1 MRSTRNPALNLPPP
15 CRLLLR
21 AGPFAAAL
29 FLAFLTQASEPTR
42 AQVVTWKL
50 GGSGLPFDGS
60 DTTRV
65 MLQFDVRANSL
76 APRYFVPEEN
86 MFLSVTN
93 WSELRN
99 PFELDYVD
107 GHQPRLW
114 TGNGT
119 SVNATSYFDGP
130 QYVDG
135 KRSTYNTARGGFWT
149 FDIGVPVPATHFG
162 FATPTEGFRSDGV
175 PLSQDPVPAFEVSIA
190 AESDPALQLGGY
202 HRLENTIADVRE
214 NFDSEVDIAFP
225 QQYVRFVRYNRN
237 TSALDAQSV
246 GGTIRGTIAEFILRG
261 EGVPKRA
268 VYVSKIIDLE
278 RPVNFGR
285 IFWKATAFRQIDG
298 VAVEVEDA
306 EAYVEVTA
314 RAGVDDDPNIY
325 HEYTDSG
332 REFVVSRE
340 RYENELRRPD
350 SIGQQATVNRRPGQQ
365 ASITYDSE
373 NWGFWSP
380 PITASGNRLELRNGS
395 HLQLEIKLQSQ
406 AFHDYIRLDSLWIEQ
421 SPLLADRIVGEIA
434 PLEDPQPANGFTQV
448 DIGTRTRFTLDLNAE
463 FADASQKGFDVLR
476 LRSGNGARFVG
487 LEMGNPLQAVE
498 PLAFDESAEGLEIRL
513 PQRVSN
519 AANNPLRLVF
529 ATELLLYAATFQ
541 AEVADSA
548 VETLPQ
554 PVQAGNANDA
564 VGTNSLRVLGR
575 RDRAQKLIQNVRV
588 SAPIFTPNGDGANDV
603 LRLDYELFL
612 LPEPLPAELRLYGL
626 DGTLLTTHDLGLQQ
640 AGAQQAA
647 WDGRDSGGTLLAPGV
662 YLLEIALRTQGRTV
676 RHLRP
681 IGLAY

>member
-1 MRSTRNPALNLPPP
+1 MRLTKRSTLATTQAFVRLRACLLPALLWAASLTP
-15 CRLLLR
+15 
-21 AGPFAAAL
+21 AAA
-29 FLAFLTQASEPTR
+29 
-42 AQVVTWKL
+42 QVEIWKL
-50 GGSGLPFDGS
+50 GGDGLPFDGS

-65 MLQFDVRANSL
+65 MLRFDAQANSL
-76 APRYFVPEEN
+76 APRYFLPDEN
-86 MFLSVTN
+86 MFLSVSN
-93 WSELRN
+93 WSELKN
-99 PFELDYVD
+99 PFELDYTD

-130 QYVDG
+130 QYLDG
-135 KRSTYNTARGGFWT
+135 ERSTYNTARGGWWT
-149 FDIGVPVPATHFG
+149 FDIGMPVPATHFG
-162 FATPTEGFRSDGV
+162 FVTPTEGFRSDGV
-175 PLSQDPVPAFEVSIA
+175 PLSQDPVPAFEVSVA
-190 AESDPALQLGGY
+190 AESDPAIQQGGY
-202 HRLENTIADVRE
+202 QRLENTIADVRE

-237 TSALDAQSV
+237 PSALDAQSV

-268 VYVSKIIDLE
+268 VYVSKIIDLG

-285 IFWKATAFRQIDG
+285 IFWKATALRRIDG
-298 VAVEVEDA
+298 VEVEVEDA

-314 RAGVDDDPNIY
+314 RAGVDEDPNIY

-340 RYENELRRPD
+340 RYENDLRRPD
-350 SIGQQATVNRRPGQQ
+350 SIGQQASVNRRPGQQ

-380 PITASGNRLELRNGS
+380 PITRPGSRLELRNGS
-395 HLQLEIKLQSQ
+395 HLQLEIKLQSR
-406 AFHDYIRLDSLWIEQ
+406 AFHDYVRLDSLWIEQ
-421 SPLLADRIVGEIA
+421 SPLLANRIVGEIA
-434 PLEDPQPANGFTQV
+434 PFEDPLPANGFTQV
-448 DIGTRTRFTLDLNAE
+448 DIGARTRFTLDLSAE

-487 LEMGNPLQAVE
+487 LEMGAPLEAVE
-498 PLAFDESAEGLEIRL
+498 PLAVDESATGLEIRL
-513 PQRVSN
+513 PERISN
-519 AANNPLRLVF
+519 ADNRPLRLVF
-529 ATELLLYAATFQ
+529 ATELLLYASTFQ

-554 PVQAGNANDA
+554 PVQAGDATDA

-575 RDRAQKLIQNVRV
+575 RDQTQELIQNVQV
-588 SAPIFTPNGDGANDV
+588 STPVITPNGDGANDA

-612 LPEPLPAELRLYGL
+612 LPEPLPAELRFYGL
-626 DGTLLTTHDLGLQQ
+626 DGTLLGSRDLGLQQ
-640 AGAQQAA
+640 AGAQQAV
-647 WDGRDSGGTLLAPGV
+647 WDGRDSDGALLAPGI

-681 IGLAY
+681 VGLAY